1 MKTPLRLTLLAFAVV
16 AALTGPAAA
25 PAVEIPNPPPGESAI
40 EQYVETLP
48 TGEGGAAVGTGGA
61 ARTTLPPG
69 IRTRIRREL
78 GRLERS
84 ARGGGAAS
92 LTADA
97 EAQLLE
103 QIATSAAYGAPQTI
117 LRPKGARSGSS
128 PGGGRVF
135 DRGDVRRGVS
145 TQQALTTAVEAAA
158 DVSDARVAGL
168 FAVLALISASAL
180 ATAASRR
187 RSPVR

>member
-1 MKTPLRLTLLAFAVV
+1 MKTPLRLTLLAFAVA

-84 ARGGGAAS
+84 ARGGGAT
-92 LTADA
+92 LPVDA

-128 PGGGRVF
+128 PRGGRVF
-135 DRGDVRRGVS
+135 DRGDVRGGVS

-180 ATAASRR
+180 ATAATRR